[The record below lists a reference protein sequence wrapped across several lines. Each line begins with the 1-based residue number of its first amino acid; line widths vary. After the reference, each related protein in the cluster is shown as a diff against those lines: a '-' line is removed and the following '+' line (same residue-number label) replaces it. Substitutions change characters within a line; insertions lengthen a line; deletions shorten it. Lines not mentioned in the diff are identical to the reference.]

1 MSSLVVTDFSSR
13 GSALRTGDILEGR
26 YRIVRTLGAGAM
38 SSVYLAEHV
47 LIKRRVAVKLLR
59 PELAADAA
67 AVERFV
73 TEARTAGTLGHPSLV
88 ECTDLG
94 STGERVP
101 YLVFE
106 YLEGALLTDE
116 IYRIGGLPVRRA
128 LQIADQIAAG
138 LEAAHGAG
146 IVHGGLTSDGVFL
159 IGRPALDVVK
169 LLDFGVARLFEAP
182 RRTLAGAPEFMA
194 PEQLTRPDAVDHRAD
209 VYALGVILYEM
220 LTARRP
226 FSDEDRRSLVHRVVH
241 EPPPPLMRPEAPPGL
256 EELIVSRLLAKD
268 PARRCAAMAD
278 VRAALAVFSTAM
290 RPTGPRSS
298 EIASEIAGEIPAVR
312 PASIP
317 ASIPPA
323 PAPLPVVLPLPA
335 EAVALPAPASR
346 SAFRMAWLVAALL
359 AGATGGGVLYVEN
372 QARAAA
378 DHGVATALD
387 GDAEKLASL
396 IDGEVRAAHLRADAI
411 AAMPMLRAAIE
422 TDAATLQDM
431 ADSELLFSPRAGEVL
446 ELFQLHDGRPA
457 SMLRIPATAAPI
469 APMPPLA
476 SNRTR
481 LANDGRTITIVV
493 GAPIVKQQAG
503 VGGAVAIAMP
513 LDLAAIRK
521 RLAEHARAATLIG
534 LGPPLPL
541 LGTGGDS
548 AAAGP
553 TVISVPLGS
562 DLGAGEVAVSAVATP
577 PADLR
582 DGLRLARLACWGI
595 GAVLLALFT
604 ANLLRGG
611 KPE

>member
-1 MSSLVVTDFSSR
+1 MVTDFSSR

-59 PELAADAA
+59 PEFAGDAA
-67 AVERFV
+67 AVERFL
-73 TEARTAGTLGHPSLV
+73 TEARTAGTLGHSNLV

-116 IYRIGGLPVRRA
+116 IYRVGGLPVRRA

-138 LEAAHGAG
+138 LEAAHRAG
-146 IVHGGLTSDGVFL
+146 VVHGGLTSDGVFL
-159 IGRPALDVVK
+159 IGRPALEVVK
-169 LLDFGVARLFEAP
+169 LLDFGVARLFGAP
-182 RRTLAGAPEFMA
+182 GGPAAGAPEFMA

-226 FSDEDRRSLVHRVVH
+226 FGDEDRRSLVHRVVH

-256 EELIVSRLLAKD
+256 EQLIVSRLLAKD

-278 VRAALAVFSTAM
+278 VRAALEVFSTAM

-312 PASIP
+312 PAAIP
-317 ASIPPA
+317 QAT
-323 PAPLPVVLPLPA
+323 APLPVVLPPPVVLPLPA
-335 EAVALPAPASR
+335 ETVALPVPASR
-346 SAFRMAWLVAALL
+346 SSFRLAWLVAALL

-431 ADSELLFSPRAGEVL
+431 ADSELLFSPRPGEVL
-446 ELFQLHDGRPA
+446 ELFQLHDGSPS

-469 APMPPLA
+469 APLPPLA
-476 SNRTR
+476 GNRTR

-493 GAPIVKQQAG
+493 GAPIIKQQAG

-513 LDLAAIRK
+513 LDLAPIRK

-553 TVISVPLGS
+553 TVISVALGP

-582 DGLRLARLACWGI
+582 DGLRLARLVCWGI
-595 GAVLLALFT
+595 GAMLLALFI